1 MLEFLFGY
9 WLGSSGNRSE
19 YETRYFRETLP
30 RKRTKEEIR
39 KSLNSNYYNCDIR
52 GHYAARLSR
61 LTLSN
66 NINYEIFVIVTTTRK
81 GTNMNGK
88 IDKVFKTTVTKY
100 TDEDFDVAICEQE
113 IEIKFSKPMRQIDV
127 FNGITSMFQDGN
139 FKFDF
144 ETE

>member
-1 MLEFLFGY
+1 
-9 WLGSSGNRSE
+9 
-19 YETRYFRETLP
+19 
-30 RKRTKEEIR
+30 
-39 KSLNSNYYNCDIR
+39 
-52 GHYAARLSR
+52 
-61 LTLSN
+61 
-66 NINYEIFVIVTTTRK
+66 
-81 GTNMNGK
+81 MNGK

-113 IEIKFSKPMRQIDV
+113 IEIKFSKPMRQIDL

>member
-1 MLEFLFGY
+1 MKV
-9 WLGSSGNRSE
+9 E
-19 YETRYFRETLP
+19 YGKHF
-30 RKRTKEEIR
+30 KVKV
-39 KSLNSNYYNCDIR
+39 
-52 GHYAARLSR
+52 SR
-61 LTLSN
+61 
-66 NINYEIFVIVTTTRK
+66 
-81 GTNMNGK
+81 
-88 IDKVFKTTVTKY
+88 Y

>member
-1 MLEFLFGY
+1 
-9 WLGSSGNRSE
+9 
-19 YETRYFRETLP
+19 
-30 RKRTKEEIR
+30 
-39 KSLNSNYYNCDIR
+39 
-52 GHYAARLSR
+52 
-61 LTLSN
+61 
-66 NINYEIFVIVTTTRK
+66 
-81 GTNMNGK
+81 MNGK

-127 FNGITSMFQDGN
+127 FNGITSMFQDGL

>member
-9 WLGSSGNRSE
+9 QLGSSGNRSE
-19 YETRYFRETLP
+19 YETRYFRETPP

-39 KSLNSNYYNCDIR
+39 KSLSNYHNCDIR

-66 NINYEIFVIVTTTRK
+66 NTNDEIFVIVTTTRK